1 MNRAAGA
8 PARPIDTGVAAR
20 IDQALGL
27 AERLFLFLAN
37 LCLALMFVLN
47 VANIAW
53 RGLADISLTFVWPW
67 TLLLF
72 VWMTFFG
79 FYVIYRRSKD
89 IMVDY
94 FVELLGPRAMRATRL
109 LSDALCAG
117 LMLLM
122 LIEAPTT
129 LGNQVGDMELIPLQR
144 YWMSVPL
151 FLASALLLVH
161 FVLDAVKAAR
171 GEPEPRK
178 DYSVDAE

>member
-1 MNRAAGA
+1 MTGA
-8 PARPIDTGVAAR
+8 VARVE
-20 IDQALGL
+20 QALGL
-27 AERLFLFLAN
+27 AERLFHFLAN
-37 LCLALMFVLN
+37 FCLAAMLAIN
-47 VANIAW
+47 TANIAW
-53 RGLADISLTFVWPW
+53 RELTGVSLKFVWPW

-79 FYVIYRRSKD
+79 FFVIYRRSKD
-89 IMVDY
+89 ITVEY
-94 FVELLGPRAMRATRL
+94 FVDLAGPWARKATRL
-109 LSDALCAG
+109 LSDAVCAG
-117 LMLLM
+117 MMLLM
-122 LIEAPTT
+122 LVEAPVT

-161 FVLDAVKAAR
+161 FVLDAVKALN